1 MLTIGKLAAAA
12 GVRSDTLR
20 YYEREGLIEPA
31 GKSPAGYRL
40 YDQDSARRLRFI
52 KQAQHCGFTLAE
64 IRELLVLRGRD
75 AARCGDVR
83 KRAIEKKRQLE
94 GKIRSMRA
102 MCKALDR
109 LIAGCVDGNTARRG
123 MRDPRRLRAT
133 RDNRA
138 DALTIGPEYQA
149 HRDGHGGRS
158 AVDAVLRN
166 TSACCLARRA
176 RLDRLR
182 CQARLRAHP
191 R

>member
-20 YYEREGLIEPA
+20 YYEREGLIAPA

-52 KQAQHCGFTLAE
+52 RQAQQCGFTLAE

-109 LIAGCVDGNTARRG
+109 LIAGCVDETRPVEGCAILAAFERPETTAR
-123 MRDPRRLRAT
+123 T
-133 RDNRA
+133 N
-138 DALTIGPEYQA
+138 
-149 HRDGHGGRS
+149 
-158 AVDAVLRN
+158 
-166 TSACCLARRA
+166 
-176 RLDRLR
+176 
-182 CQARLRAHP
+182 
-191 R
+191 